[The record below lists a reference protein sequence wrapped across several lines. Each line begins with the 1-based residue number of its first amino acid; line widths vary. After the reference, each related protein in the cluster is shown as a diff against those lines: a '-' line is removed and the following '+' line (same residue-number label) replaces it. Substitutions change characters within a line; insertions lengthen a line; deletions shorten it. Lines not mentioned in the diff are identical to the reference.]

1 MADLVILLQRAHLL
15 LSQGRTED
23 AIRQLSEVL
32 QADPNNDHAL
42 SLMASCRYNQRR
54 FKEGMELVQRAISL
68 QPTESYYYYL
78 LAFGYYSVDN
88 NAHAQLNIRKAIELH
103 PYQPDYFGL
112 WALLLLEK
120 NQFAEALEKANDGL
134 SIDPENISCLNT
146 RATALN
152 KLNRTEESID
162 TMRTVLDQDP
172 ENYYTHVTV
181 GWNLLEKGKQKEA
194 TVHFREALRLNP
206 NAEAARAGLKQSLK
220 ANIPPY
226 KWLLQYS
233 FWINNKSKNA
243 RWMIPIGLYLGINLV
258 DYLSKYASPGLA
270 LAAKILVGL
279 YILVALASWFINP
292 LANIFLFFHKDGK
305 HALTSSEKW
314 SSVLTTT
321 ALVSGLALIIYHLA
335 TQSGDESVYSIGGIL
350 ALSLALP
357 LSIVEFPIRLRDQVI
372 AQYYAMGLLLMG
384 LTWIGLTFAGV
395 LNSTLFWTYVIA
407 VVAFTWVVPFTRK
420 R

>member
-1 MADLVILLQRAHLL
+1 MADTMVLIRRAELL

-32 QADPNNDHAL
+32 QSDPNNDHAL
-42 SLMASCRYNQRR
+42 GLIARGRFDQRR

-68 QPTESYYYYL
+68 QPAESYYYYL
-78 LAFGYYSVDN
+78 LAFGYFNVDN
-88 NAHAQLNIRKAIELH
+88 NAYAQLNIRKAIELH

-120 NQFAEALEKANDGL
+120 NQFNDALEKANDGL
-134 SIDPENISCLNT
+134 SIDPENIACLNT

-152 KLNRTEESID
+152 KLNRTDESIH

-172 ENYYTHVTV
+172 ENHYTHTTV

-194 TVHFREALRLNP
+194 IVHFREALRLNP
-206 NAEAARAGLKQSLK
+206 NAEYARAGLKQSLK

-233 FWINNKSKNA
+233 FWLNNKSTKVRFIFPFA
-243 RWMIPIGLYLGINLV
+243 IYAGMNLL
-258 DYLSKYASPGLA
+258 DYLTQYASPALA
-270 LAAKILVGL
+270 LAGNILVGL
-279 YILVALASWFINP
+279 FILVALASWFINP
-292 LANIFLFFHKDGK
+292 LANIFLFFHKDGR

-314 SSVLTTT
+314 SSVLSTF
-321 ALVSGLALIIYHLA
+321 ALVAAIGLFIYHLA
-335 TQSGDESVYSIGGIL
+335 TQTQKESIYLYASL
-350 ALSLALP
+350 FTLTLALP
-357 LSIVEFPIRLRDQVI
+357 LGILEFPISLKNKAI
-372 AQYYAMGLLLMG
+372 AQYIAMGMLVMG
-384 LTWIGLTFAGV
+384 LGWIAITLAGLLTPSMFYTYAGALLFFTF
-395 LNSTLFWTYVIA
+395 
-407 VVAFTWVVPFTRK
+407 VVPFTRK

>member
-1 MADLVILLQRAHLL
+1 MADTIVLIQRAHLL
-15 LSQGRTED
+15 LSQGRSED

-32 QADPNNDHAL
+32 QADPNNDQAL
-42 SLMASCRYNQRR
+42 SLMARAR
-54 FKEGMELVQRAISL
+54 FDQKKYKEGMELAQRAISL
-68 QPTESYYYYL
+68 EPTESYYYYL

-88 NAHAQLNIRKAIELH
+88 NAYAQLNIRKAIELH

-112 WALLLLEK
+112 WALLFLEK
-120 NQFAEALEKANDGL
+120 NMFTDALEKANDGL
-134 SIDPENISCLNT
+134 SIDPENISCLNA

-152 KLNRTEESID
+152 KLDRTDESID

-172 ENYYTHVTV
+172 ENYYTHITV

-233 FWINNKSKNA
+233 FWINNKSRHAKWA
-243 RWMIPIGLYLGINLV
+243 IPIGIYLGIRAI
-258 DYLSKYASPGLA
+258 DMLSTHASPAIATVG
-270 LAAKILVGL
+270 KVIVGL

-305 HALTSSEKW
+305 HALTGSEKW
-314 SSVLTTT
+314 GAVLTTS
-321 ALVSGLALIIYHLA
+321 ALLSGMGLLIYHLA
-335 TQSGDESVYSIGGIL
+335 TQTSDESVYFIAGVI
-350 ALSLALP
+350 ALTLALP
-357 LSIVEFPIRLRDQVI
+357 LSVLEFPLRLRNNTIGQL
-372 AQYYAMGLLLMG
+372 YAMGLILAG
-384 LTWIGLTFAGV
+384 LFFIGLTIAG
-395 LNSTLFWTYVIA
+395 LITMNLFWVYVIA
-407 VVAFTWVVPFTRK
+407 VIAFTWVAAFTR